1 MLQAL
6 KLASLL
12 RLLFVNLLRIDQQL
26 GEADFDLVA
35 EAELMGLILGEYSPN
50 IIRMFM
56 GIDVGEVDFFAGL
69 AELEQ
74 KL

>member
-6 KLASLL
+6 KLVSLL
-12 RLLFVNLLRIDQQL
+12 RLLFVNFMRIDQQL

-50 IIRMFM
+50 IIRMLV